1 MDSLN
6 VMLNGIKLKNPLI
19 AASGVVGYGEEI
31 EKFLPISTFGAFAV
45 KGTTKQKKQGNA
57 SPRIAETPAGMLNSI
72 GLENPGIDYFIEKIL
87 PSLKLKGTEI
97 VANIAGSSYEEY
109 EYLTERLDETNVNL
123 IELNVSCPTLKRV
136 V

>member
-45 KGTTKQKKQGNA
+45 KGTTKQKKQGK
-57 SPRIAETPAGMLNSI
+57 NSNI
-72 GLENPGIDYFIEKIL
+72 RSII
-87 PSLKLKGTEI
+87 KGNRCKRK
-97 VANIAGSSYEEY
+97 NIYA
-109 EYLTERLDETNVNL
+109 
-123 IELNVSCPTLKRV
+123 K
-136 V
+136 